1 MFKRIATILL
11 SVCMCFSF
19 SSVAVATGIEG
30 TTYAT
35 TSATPRGGTETW
47 SKDYDYVGSFLMEG
61 NNLTP
66 VKNMGR
72 TGQLYLVIEYED
84 YKLDED
90 VNVTVQIKNASTGKV
105 LAQHK
110 SLTQKEGSFTVRL
123 NVTKGQKI
131 QVFFRVTDKNGNYND
146 SRKCAIKYWYGFN

>member
-1 MFKRIATILL
+1 
-11 SVCMCFSF
+11 
-19 SSVAVATGIEG
+19 
-30 TTYAT
+30 
-35 TSATPRGGTETW
+35 
-47 SKDYDYVGSFLMEG
+47 MEG

-105 LAQHK
+105 LAQHN

>member
-1 MFKRIATILL
+1 
-11 SVCMCFSF
+11 MCFFF
-19 SSVAVATGIEG
+19 SSVAFATGIEG

-90 VNVTVQIKNASTGKV
+90 VNVTVQIKMQALEKFLHS
-105 LAQHK
+105 
-110 SLTQKEGSFTVRL
+110 
-123 NVTKGQKI
+123 
-131 QVFFRVTDKNGNYND
+131 
-146 SRKCAIKYWYGFN
+146 IKA